1 MLTADIGVDRL
12 RGLHVWFVPPPAVVR
27 AALIESVRPG
37 PKGPLV
43 AFEGIGDVGT
53 ASELR
58 GCSVLAAADDVP
70 EVEEP
75 EDLTG
80 YRVVDAGRGDIGV
93 VSDVIVTGANDV
105 WVVSGRLGEVLVPV
119 IDSVV
124 EAVDAE
130 SREIRV
136 RLLPGLLD
144 DE

>member
-1 MLTADIGVDRL
+1 M
-12 RGLHVWFVPPPAVVR
+12 
-27 AALIESVRPG
+27 
-37 PKGPLV
+37 
-43 AFEGIGDVGT
+43 
-53 ASELR
+53 
-58 GCSVLAAADDVP
+58 P

-105 WVVSGRLGEVLVPV
+105 WVGSGRLGEVLVPV